1 MLRIN
6 ICFIW
11 VRPAFDGSN
20 LEFWSYLKNKCES
33 KLKCRPD
40 DQQLAWLSRKSS
52 CENRNAVRKTHCD
65 STSWRL
71 QPWMK
76 RFDFFCLAFWTQ
88 KNNVDF
94 FCFCPFFLSLFFSVF
109 LSSYLV
115 IGKWLFFDDA
125 DILKKYIKYLS
136 CGESCLAYKLSKSL
150 APNIRIKDILL

>member
-1 MLRIN
+1 MFRIN

-33 KLKCRPD
+33 KLKCHPD

-94 FCFCPFFLSLFFSVF
+94 FVFVLFFYLCFFCFYFFL
-109 LSSYLV
+109 LSYRRV
-115 IGKWLFFDDA
+115 INVWRCWHFE
-125 DILKKYIKYLS
+125 KKIKYLS
-136 CGESCLAYKLSKSL
+136 CGESYKLSKSL

>member
-1 MLRIN
+1 MFRIN

-33 KLKCRPD
+33 KLKCHPD

-52 CENRNAVRKTHCD
+52 CENRNVVRKTHCD

-94 FCFCPFFLSLFFSVF
+94 FVFVLFFYLCFSFFL
-109 LSSYLV
+109 LSYRRV
-115 IGKWLFFDDA
+115 ITVWRCWHFEKN
-125 DILKKYIKYLS
+125 IKYLS
-136 CGESCLAYKLSKSL
+136 GGESYLAYKLSKSL